1 MKLRRLSTR
10 AAAFDAEL
18 DALTRYEAAQEGGV
32 EAAVRSIIADVRARG
47 DVAVLEYARRFDK
60 VSASSLSELEVPK
73 ERLSQAASTV
83 SQPQLEALRLAHQ
96 RIRAFHQRQ
105 LQESWDYTEPDGTR
119 LGQRV
124 TPLERVGVYVPGGTA
139 GRNKPELGPGLPIH
153 DAWAR

>member
-10 AAAFDAEL
+10 AAGFDAEL

-83 SQPQLEALRLAHQ
+83 SQPQLEALLWPTSASAPSTKGNCR
-96 RIRAFHQRQ
+96 
-105 LQESWDYTEPDGTR
+105 SPGT
-119 LGQRV
+119 
-124 TPLERVGVYVPGGTA
+124 TPSPTA
-139 GRNKPELGPGLPIH
+139 PVSASASRRSS
-153 DAWAR
+153 AWACTCQGARRRTRRRC